1 MNTPS
6 LIQKIAFL
14 SLVAS
19 SSAFAAGVTFSST
32 SADFKGGKFVL
43 ECPESGK
50 LTSTNRYPMKGRV
63 PSTQSMS
70 SASWASASGVLPAG
84 ESVDVAL
91 LSPSSTALNSTAAV
105 LQASSTRDTT
115 SLSCRW
121 YFRLASDAPGKFRYS
136 DLKISLRWAPE
147 FHMDCTARTDK
158 TGFDCNLSRG
168 G

>member
-1 MNTPS
+1 MTS
-6 LIQKIAFL
+6 IAL
-14 SLVAS
+14 LLS

-32 SADFKGGKFVL
+32 APDFKGGKFVI

-70 SASWASASGVLPAG
+70 SAAWSSSSGVLPAG
-84 ESVDVAL
+84 ESVDASL
-91 LSPSSTALNSTAAV
+91 LSPSSTALNSTAAL
-105 LQASSTRDTT
+105 LQATATRDTS

-121 YFRLASDAPGKFRYS
+121 YYRLASDAPGKFRYS
-136 DLKISLRWAPE
+136 DLRISLRWGPE
-147 FHMDCTARTDK
+147 YSMDCTARADK